1 MIAVVF
7 SVVNRGRVTIDAW
20 PLPYTIE
27 LPLFLVVLLSL
38 VGGFFVGVLA
48 GWLGAA
54 PARRRARA
62 YAREAEAAQR
72 QARELSEKLARLETA
87 KTRSAALPVPADA
100 A

>member
-27 LPLFLVVLLSL
+27 LPLFLVVMLGL
-38 VGGFFVGVLA
+38 VGGFLVGALF

-54 PARRRARA
+54 KARRLARVK
-62 YAREAEAAQR
+62 AREAEAAQR
-72 QARELSEKLARLETA
+72 QARELSEKLARLEA
-87 KTRSAALPVPADA
+87 VKTRSAALPVPADA